1 MEIINYVSENYAKEI
16 DKLILD
22 EMRKEGIKFNKLT
35 VEMYINSYNL
45 FEGNPTLKG
54 GEEFKLTFI

>member
-35 VEMYINSYNL
+35 VEMYVNSYNL
-45 FEGNPTLKG
+45 FEGNPTL
-54 GEEFKLTFI
+54 